1 MKSKKKFERPLRIG
15 TLFSGIGAFEQALK
29 QMGIEHEI
37 VFACDNG
44 EIELIPLDPND
55 KKAYLRLT
63 KKKRGERS
71 EKEEHQFKKL
81 EQEIAKRNS
90 EFLAAVRGMKT
101 IAEKESYVKS
111 LYEKYVGLREN
122 LVRKSYLANY
132 SMRQEDFHQ
141 DVRFMDGR
149 DYAGKVDILVGGSP
163 CQSFSTYGLKRG
175 LEDARG
181 TLFYDYARLIKEV
194 QPKVFIYEN
203 VRGLLMHDKGNTW
216 KIIKGVFDS
225 LDYDIGEPQV
235 LNAQDYGLP
244 QMRKRLFV
252 VGIKR
257 SLKVAPF
264 KYPQKVPLIHKA
276 TDYLTPSDEVPI
288 EYYLPEKGYKWT
300 TEIERSQNKARMNR
314 DIIGCQTAVQ
324 QFNWSGDFRMEVAQQ
339 RHRKAPGVYVTKYAG
354 PDERLRKEF
363 GSRDVVV
370 RKLMPEECLRLM
382 GFRDFKIVVD
392 DNTAW
397 RQAGNSIAVPVLK
410 ALTKA
415 ILEQVFQQKGSSK

>member
-1 MKSKKKFERPLRIG
+1 MNKPKKKTKAMPLKVG

-29 QMGIEHEI
+29 QLGIEHEI

-44 EIELIPLDPND
+44 EIELIPLDPPD
-55 KKAYLRLT
+55 KKEYLRLT
-63 KKKRGERS
+63 KKKKEKRS
-71 EKEEHQFKKL
+71 KEEERHLKKL
-81 EQEIAKRNS
+81 EQQIAKSNA
-90 EFLAAVRGMKT
+90 EFLATVRGMKT
-101 IAEKESYVKS
+101 IAEKESYVLS
-111 LYEKYVGLREN
+111 LYEKYVGPREN

-314 DIIGCQTAVQ
+314 DVIGCQTAVQ

-339 RHRKAPGVYVTKYAG
+339 RHRNAPGVYVTKYNG
-354 PDERLRKEF
+354 PIARLREEF
-363 GSRDVVV
+363 QDKDVVV

-382 GFRDFKIVVD
+382 GFEDFKIVVED
-392 DNTAW
+392 QVAY
-397 RQAGNSIAVPVLK
+397 RQSGNSIAVPVLK
-410 ALTKA
+410 ALVGE
-415 ILEQVFQQKGSSK
+415 ILKQVPLLI